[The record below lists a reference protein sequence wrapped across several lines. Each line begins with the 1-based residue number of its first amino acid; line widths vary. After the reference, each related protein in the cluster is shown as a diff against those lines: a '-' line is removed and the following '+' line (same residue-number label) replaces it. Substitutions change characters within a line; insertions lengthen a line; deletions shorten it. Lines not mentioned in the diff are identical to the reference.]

1 MNIEFNIIIYVDG
14 KKCKFLCTFPSWLR
28 LPNDKNRLRENVG
41 ESLAMGLQKILTY
54 LWGLCGLYLV
64 GQNSYFQ
71 PHRLRLSIA
80 KKSHYFRQ
88 LYFLTYTCIAM
99 NFTPEKTLS
108 TLPISLR
115 ICGKLVWYY
124 FNEVLWKSTTNL
136 DIHTFKFIHSH
147 IIH

>member
-14 KKCKFLCTFPSWLR
+14 ENCKFLCTFPSWLR
-28 LPNDKNRLRENVG
+28 LPNDKTRLRENVG
-41 ESLAMGLQKILTY
+41 ESLAMGLQKFWLVCG
-54 LWGLCGLYLV
+54 GLCGLYLV

-71 PHRLRLSIA
+71 PHRLPLSIA

-108 TLPISLR
+108 TLPIFKS
-115 ICGKLVWYY
+115 ISGKLVWYY
-124 FNEVLWKSTTNL
+124 FNEVHNIYVLKIYNQFGYSY
-136 DIHTFKFIHSH
+136 F
-147 IIH
+147 